1 MSTCCSH
8 LASADSGAISAISPA
23 ISAPTSAISGDGCVS
38 RRSSV
43 RSSATW
49 SRLGARDGLRLVGL
63 GALQRHLG
71 A

>member
-8 LASADSGAISAISPA
+8 LASADSGATSAISAAISAAISPA

-38 RRSSV
+38 RRSSL

-49 SRLGARDGLRLVGL
+49 SGLGARL
-63 GALQRHLG
+63 G
-71 A
+71 